1 MKKIYSTAALLTC
14 LLGATKA
21 QQQIVIQTP
30 KTALVYTVTG
40 DKKLEQVY
48 FGEALLHTEEYNKIK
63 PIPIDAFVQGG
74 MSVVREPAYQVSHAD
89 GNPAVQL
96 LVDDVST
103 EQPDGNITLT
113 HIKLKDPVYPFEVT
127 LHYKAY
133 QHENVIE
140 QWSTITHAEK
150 SAVTLHRYASA
161 ALQLKDDKY
170 FLTHF
175 YGDWGNEMRMEETL
189 LPEGIHSIESKLGT
203 RATNFDLPSFLLS
216 INKPAEEETGE
227 VIAGTLAWSG
237 NFRLLFENVRYS
249 EDFKDLLQIQPGINP
264 YASDYVLN
272 PNETFT
278 TPSFIYTY
286 TKNGKGQAS
295 RNLHEWALNY
305 GIYHSR
311 QHRQTLLNNW
321 EATYFNFDEPKLNA
335 LFDDAKKLG
344 VDLFLLDDG
353 WFGNKYPRNSD
364 KAALGDW
371 EVNTKKLPN
380 GIGNLVQQAEA
391 KGVKFGI
398 WLEPEMVSPK
408 SELYEKHPDWV
419 AKLQN
424 RPENLRRNQLVLDLT
439 NPAVQDQVFG
449 VVDKLLTQN
458 KNIAY
463 IKWDC
468 NRYLSNTYSP
478 YLKDR
483 QSQFFIDYVKGLY
496 NVLQKIRAK
505 YPDIEMMWCSGGGG
519 RAEYGGLK
527 YFQEFWP
534 SDNTDAISRIFIQWG
549 YSYFFPSAT
558 VCAHVTSWG
567 NQSIKF
573 KTDVASMGKLGFD
586 IQVAHLKPEELT
598 WCQKAVK
605 NYTRLQNLIG
615 FGSMYRLLSP
625 YGSNCAAVMYTD
637 EKKSKAVLFAFT
649 LQSRFADVFPKI
661 KLKGLDAT
669 KKYRVEEINLE
680 NDGRPSFRQSGQVFS
695 GDYLMKAGIDWYL
708 NNPVSSSVLELTEA
722 E

>member
-1 MKKIYSTAALLTC
+1 MKNLYFAFGIFCFTLTI
-14 LLGATKA
+14 KA
-21 QQQIVIQTP
+21 QQQIIIQTP
-30 KTALVYTVTG
+30 KTALVYRVG
-40 DKKLEQVY
+40 ADKKLQQVY
-48 FGEALLHTEEYNKIK
+48 FGEALLHTDEYNKIN
-63 PIPIDAFVQGG
+63 PIPIDAFVQGD
-74 MSVVREPAYQVSHAD
+74 MDVVREPAILVTHAD
-89 GNPAVQL
+89 GNPSVQL
-96 LVDDVST
+96 LFESVTT
-103 EQPDGNITLT
+103 EQPESNVTITNIL
-113 HIKLKDPVYPFEVT
+113 LKDPVYPFEET

-133 QHENVIE
+133 QKENVIE
-140 QWSTITHAEK
+140 QWSTIKHTENN
-150 SAVTLHRYASA
+150 AVTLHRYASA
-161 ALQLKDDKY
+161 ALQLKEDKY

-175 YGDWGNEMRMEETL
+175 YGDWANEMRMEEVP
-189 LPEGIHSIESKLGT
+189 LPEGMHSIESKLGT

-249 EDFKDLLQIQPGINP
+249 EDFHNLLQIQAGINP
-264 YASDYVLN
+264 YASDYVLS
-272 PNETFT
+272 PGETFT

-305 GIYHSR
+305 GIYHAK

-321 EATYFNFDEPKLNA
+321 ESTYFNFDEQKLNA

-364 KAALGDW
+364 NAGLGDW
-371 EVNTKKLPN
+371 EANTKKLPN
-380 GIGNLVQQAEA
+380 GINSLVQQAVA

-398 WLEPEMVSPK
+398 WLEPEMVNPK
-408 SELYEKHPDWV
+408 SELYENHPNWII
-419 AKLQN
+419 KLPN

-439 NPAVQDQVFG
+439 NPAVQEHVFG
-449 VVDKLLTQN
+449 IVDNLLRQN
-458 KNIAY
+458 KNLAY

-468 NRYLSNTYSP
+468 NRYMSDAYSP
-478 YLKDR
+478 YLKDK
-483 QSQFFIDYVKGLY
+483 QSQLYVDYVRGLY
-496 NVLQKIRAK
+496 NVLQKVRTK

-534 SDNTDAISRIFIQWG
+534 SDNTDAISRIYIQWG
-549 YSYFFPSAT
+549 YSYFFPSAA

-573 KTDVASMGKLGFD
+573 KTDVSSMGKLGFD
-586 IQVAHLKPEELT
+586 IQVSHLKPDELAT
-598 WCQKAVK
+598 CQKAVK
-605 NYTRLQNLIG
+605 NFDRLQNVIG
-615 FGSMYRLLSP
+615 FGSLYRLISP
-625 YGSNCAAVMYTD
+625 WQNPCSSIMCVD
-637 EKKSKAVLFAFT
+637 DKKSKAVLFAFT
-649 LQSRFADVFPKI
+649 LQSRFGDVFPKI
-661 KLKGLDAT
+661 ILQGLDAN
-669 KKYRVEEINLE
+669 KKYKVEEINLE
-680 NDGRPSFRQSGQVFS
+680 NDGKPAFKQSGQVFS
-695 GDYLMKAGIDWYL
+695 GDYLMKAGLDWYL
-708 NNPVSSSVLELTEA
+708 NNPVSSSVLEITEA